1 VTQVSELINLKQI
14 VNVKGLD
21 LNSLMNKEGE
31 KSKKY
36 VFGDFQSVDV
46 YTYQAIIA
54 H

>member
-1 VTQVSELINLKQI
+1 MTQISELVNLKQI

-36 VFGDFQSVDV
+36 VVSDFQSVD
-46 YTYQAIIA
+46 
-54 H
+54 